1 MELTVNSRAG
11 SGDNKCLNVNFT
23 SDLNSFICMADVVSN
38 LVGSPNI
45 QLKRDGIE
53 VNSTAGLML
62 TYPSANEAGMFT
74 CIVCINVSDAD
85 IQDHCNESNNISI
98 SKQGI

>member
-23 SDLNSFICMADVVSN
+23 SDLNSFICEADVVSN
-38 LVGSPNI
+38 LVGSPVI
-45 QLKRDGIE
+45 QLMRNGTKVKSI
-53 VNSTAGLML
+53 AGLML

-74 CIVCINVSDAD
+74 CSVCINVSDAG
-85 IQDHCNESNNISI
+85 IQDHCNESNTISI
-98 SKQGI
+98 SKQGM